1 MLDSYVAMEM
11 LCRVLLNDVAI
22 TLLETKLFNLNGNHS
37 VKCYNELLDAEH
49 CRVGVSMKKNRLVP
63 GMLITRNCIHLIGAW
78 KPRRGRSMIIRLSSS
93 NCSHSSSDRLVILKP
108 VIEVM
113 NIQLVILTNLI
124 HKEL

>member
-11 LCRVLLNDVAI
+11 LCRVLLNYV
-22 TLLETKLFNLNGNHS
+22 TLLETKLFNLNHNHS

-78 KPRRGRSMIIRLSSS
+78 KPRRGRSMTIPLSSS
-93 NCSHSSSDRLVILKP
+93 NCSHSSSIVLFPLVILKP

-113 NIQLVILTNLI
+113 NIQLVILTNFN
-124 HKEL
+124 